1 MDESFSQCLGDLF
14 TEQRKAYQWS
24 AGSIYVTIATS
35 LSNDESK
42 VINLT
47 PTLGKNKNTPQKGKR
62 DDTNCY
68 WLSSELS
75 QNNEAFRQT
84 NIYPIFIR
92 ACALAG
98 FKVFGS
104 YSPLRKAVYFL
115 CSRSQYHNE
124 EENKMELVNALGR
137 RKPTHLLSPKV
148 QNPRYL

>member
-1 MDESFSQCLGDLF
+1 MAESFSQCLGDLF

-35 LSNDESK
+35 LSDDESK
-42 VINLT
+42 VIDLT

-62 DDTNCY
+62 DDKNCY
-68 WLSSELS
+68 WLLSELS

-84 NIYPIFIR
+84 RIYPIFVR

-104 YSPLRKAVYFL
+104 YSPARKAVYFL
-115 CSRSQYHNE
+115 CSRSKYHNE
-124 EENKMELVNALGR
+124 ESLFFLDLI
-137 RKPTHLLSPKV
+137 P
-148 QNPRYL
+148 